1 MTPRTPHH
9 GPGPRVRAR
18 RPGNPG
24 LPTGTNRRSEDRRH
38 LPTQPNRD
46 PRSRRRTAARLP
58 AILLLTLL
66 GPPLASGQTAEDLK
80 TDVAAL
86 TGPGTEGRAVGTP
99 GAAAARRY
107 LMSELAAAGA
117 EPLPGQE
124 GLGVPFRF
132 ISGVEDLG
140 SSLRAGGHK
149 RFGSDQVRAFA
160 FSETGEASGELFF
173 AGYGISLP
181 ENADHEY
188 DSYAGHDVRDKV
200 VVVLRYFPDDV
211 ADEARAALNRH
222 AGFRSKATAA
232 RDRGAV
238 GMVVITGPESAGPG
252 DFAPGAFDISAPG
265 SQGILAVSIDGAAGE
280 RLFAGSG
287 ISLSEVQQA
296 LDRGEVDAG
305 SFPLTGF
312 ATLSVDL
319 RRIRGGGANVVGL
332 LPAADGS
339 LAPPYVAVGA
349 HYDHLGMGGGGS
361 LNPHGPPTVHPGAD
375 DNASGTAAVLALARA
390 VSEAPLARP
399 VLIGFWSGEESGLL
413 GSRAFLRDEIRPDR
427 LLAYLNL
434 DMVGRLEEN
443 RLTVQAMGSSSI
455 WPGIVERA
463 NVPGGF
469 DLALSDDPYLPTDSS
484 AFNSEGVPTLNL
496 FTGTHSDYHRPSDTA
511 DKLNYEGLARI
522 ARFTTLIAR
531 RVAANDPAPDFIRVE
546 RAPDAAP
553 SRASMRAY
561 TGTIPEYA
569 TEIEGLLLGGV
580 MAGGPAEQAGLQQGD
595 VIVEFAGAPV
605 LNIYDY
611 MNALEAARIGEPLT
625 VVFLRDG
632 ERRTVT
638 LVPTARP

>member
-1 MTPRTPHH
+1 MIL
-9 GPGPRVRAR
+9 RALAHPLNR
-18 RPGNPG
+18 RPERTFPG
-24 LPTGTNRRSEDRRH
+24 LAGAVLLAGLGSSP
-38 LPTQPNRD
+38 
-46 PRSRRRTAARLP
+46 AA
-58 AILLLTLL
+58 
-66 GPPLASGQTAEDLK
+66 SQTPDDLK

-86 TGPGTEGRAVGTP
+86 TGPGTDGRAVGTP
-99 GAAAARRY
+99 GAATARRY
-107 LMSELAAAGA
+107 LVSELEAAGA
-117 EPLPGQE
+117 EPLPGAE
-124 GLGVPFRF
+124 GLGIPFQF
-132 ISGVEDLG
+132 ISGVEDRG

-160 FSETGEASGELFF
+160 FSETGEARGDLFF

-181 ENADHEY
+181 ENAGYEY
-188 DSYAGHDVRDKV
+188 DSYAGHDLRDQV
-200 VVVLRYFPDDV
+200 VVVFRHFPDDV
-211 ADEARAALNRH
+211 EDEARAILNRH
-222 AGFRSKATAA
+222 ADFRSKASAA

-238 GMVVITGPESAGPG
+238 GMVVITGPESEGAGE
-252 DFAPGAFDISAPG
+252 FAPDGFDISAPG
-265 SQGILAVSIDGAAGE
+265 SQGILAVSIDGAAGD

-287 ISLSEVQQA
+287 ITLSEVQQA
-296 LDRGEVDAG
+296 LDRGEVNAG

-312 ATLSVDL
+312 ATLTVDL
-319 RRIRGGGANVVGL
+319 ERTRGTGANVVGV

-339 LAPPYVAVGA
+339 VAPPYVAVGA
-349 HYDHLGMGGGGS
+349 HYDHLGMGGSGS
-361 LNPHGPPTVHPGAD
+361 LNPHGPAAVHPGAD

-413 GSRAFLRDEIRPDR
+413 GSRAFIRNEVSPSE
-427 LLAYLNL
+427 LVAYINL

-443 RLTVQAMGSSSI
+443 RLTVQAMGSSSV

-463 NVPGGF
+463 NIPGGF

-484 AFNSEGVPTLNL
+484 AFNSENVPTLNL

-522 ARFTTLIAR
+522 ARFTGLVAR
-531 RVAANDPAPDFIRVE
+531 RVAESDPAPEFVQVE
-546 RAPDAAP
+546 RSTETST

-580 MAGGPAEQAGLQQGD
+580 MAGGPAEEAGLQKGD
-595 VIVEFAGAPV
+595 VIVEFAGTPV

-632 ERRTVT
+632 ERHTVT